1 MIIYTN
7 VKFDRNN
14 KTFTLVSKNAGNIL
28 CLEDII
34 YIKYHYYYNIGILE
48 YMYRS
53 CSSMSYTKK
62 RNLKKI
68 GRFLEEMGFF
78 KMSSDSGVHFINL
91 NIGDCI
97 LVYPSGIPNV
107 SRDDSGYTRIHCS
120 SSDYKRLL
128 QKCLDDG
135 VFVLQAKC
143 LSIWDTRLYDTSDYI
158 EYFKKFKEMY
168 SEKILIHLLNCNCIN
183 YDEYVNL
190 PI

>member
-1 MIIYTN
+1 MITYTD
-7 VKFDRNN
+7 VEFDRNN
-14 KTFTLVSKNAGNIL
+14 KSFTLVSEKVENIL

-34 YIKYHYYYNIGILE
+34 SIKYHYDTGILD
-48 YMYRS
+48 YMYKS
-53 CSSMSYTKK
+53 CSCMSHTVKK
-62 RNLKKI
+62 NLEKI

-78 KMSSDSGVHFINL
+78 KMISYNGIYHFINL

-97 LVYPSGIPNV
+97 LIYPSGTPNV
-107 SRDDSGYTRIHCS
+107 SRDDSGYTSIHCS
-120 SSDYKRLL
+120 LSDYKRLL
-128 QKCLDDG
+128 QKCLNDG

-168 SEKILIHLLNCNCIN
+168 SEKILIHLLNCNCID
-183 YDEYVNL
+183 YDKYVNL